1 MVYYSFLY
9 YLLVYVPYFCC
20 WGNMYDLLNPP
31 AHWRSLQIRKPNNL
45 RSDSPRYRTPA
56 PSNISALS
64 FSNITNTHLPF
75 CTQPTKKTLPDI
87 TNKPFC
93 LFFSTSVISVNCHA
107 KTYTFS
113 QTGTSSF
120 MFHPTSNASQYWST
134 VQLTWCLRTLDLK
147 QD

>member
-1 MVYYSFLY
+1 MVYCSFLY

-56 PSNISALS
+56 PSNILALS

-75 CTQPTKKTLPDI
+75 CTQPTKKTLPAI
-87 TNKPFC
+87 TNKHFVCFSAPQ
-93 LFFSTSVISVNCHA
+93 LFLLTVMQRLKPSAKLEPHHSCST
-107 KTYTFS
+107 
-113 QTGTSSF
+113 QLP
-120 MFHPTSNASQYWST
+120 MQASIDLQYS
-134 VQLTWCLRTLDLK
+134 
-147 QD
+147 